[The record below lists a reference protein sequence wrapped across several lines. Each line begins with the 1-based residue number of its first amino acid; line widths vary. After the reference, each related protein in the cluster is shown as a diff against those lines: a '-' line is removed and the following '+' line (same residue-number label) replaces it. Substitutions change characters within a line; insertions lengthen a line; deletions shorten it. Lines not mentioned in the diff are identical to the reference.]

1 VDKKKIANK
10 ETMAKTKSKKPK
22 PRASFAKQSRARSEK
37 SEAEKW
43 SLKKVLQQEPK
54 FIKLDMKKKEDA
66 KAAKQIIEDFQS
78 DDAKEMREV
87 IKESAA
93 DGVNIIV
100 LMVEDNGV
108 LRPLKY
114 HELAN
119 NRRVGQVFMVGFGF
133 RFEKEGPEDQL
144 VIFQ

>member
-1 VDKKKIANK
+1 MDKKRIEKKAATAN
-10 ETMAKTKSKKPK
+10 AKSKTPK
-22 PRASFAKQSRARSEK
+22 PGASLAKGRRMRSGK

-43 SLKKVLQQEPK
+43 SLKKALQQEPK
-54 FIKLDMKKKEDA
+54 FIKLDMKKEEDA
-66 KAAKQIIEDFQS
+66 KAAKQIIKNFQS
-78 DDAKEMREV
+78 DDAKEMRAV
-87 IKESAA
+87 IKEAAA
-93 DGVNIIV
+93 DGVNMIV

-119 NRRVGQVFMVGFGF
+119 NKRVGQVFMVSFGF
-133 RFEKEGPEDQL
+133 RVEKEGPEDRL

>member
-1 VDKKKIANK
+1 MDKKKIANK
-10 ETMAKTKSKKPK
+10 ETMAKTKSNAAK
-22 PRASFAKQSRARSEK
+22 PRVSFAKQSRARSEK
-37 SEAEKW
+37 SEAEKRGF
-43 SLKKVLQQEPK
+43 KKVLRQEPR

-66 KAAKQIIEDFQS
+66 KAAKQIIKNFQS
-78 DDAKEMREV
+78 DDAKEMRKV
-87 IKESAA
+87 IKEAAA
-93 DGVNIIV
+93 DGANIIV

-133 RFEKEGPEDQL
+133 QFGKEGPKDQL

>member
-1 VDKKKIANK
+1 MDKKKIANK
-10 ETMAKTKSKKPK
+10 ETMAKTKSNTPK
-22 PRASFAKQSRARSEK
+22 PRGSFAKQSRARSEK
-37 SEAEKW
+37 SQAEKR

-66 KAAKQIIEDFQS
+66 KAAKQIMKNFQS

-87 IKESAA
+87 IKEAAA

-100 LMVEDNGV
+100 LMVEDNGG

-114 HELAN
+114 HELVN
-119 NRRVGQVFMVGFGF
+119 NKRVGQVFMVGVGF
-133 RFEKEGPEDQL
+133 QFEKEGPEDQL

>member
-1 VDKKKIANK
+1 MDKKRIEKKVATAN
-10 ETMAKTKSKKPK
+10 TRLKTPK
-22 PRASFAKQSRARSEK
+22 PCASLAKGGRMRSGK
-37 SEAEKW
+37 SGAEKQ
-43 SLKKVLQQEPK
+43 SLKKTLQQEPK
-54 FIKLDMKKKEDA
+54 FIKLDMKKEEDA
-66 KAAKQIIEDFQS
+66 KAAKQIIKNFQS

-87 IKESAA
+87 IKEAAA
-93 DGVNIIV
+93 DGVNMIV

-119 NRRVGQVFMVGFGF
+119 NKRVGQVFMVSFGF